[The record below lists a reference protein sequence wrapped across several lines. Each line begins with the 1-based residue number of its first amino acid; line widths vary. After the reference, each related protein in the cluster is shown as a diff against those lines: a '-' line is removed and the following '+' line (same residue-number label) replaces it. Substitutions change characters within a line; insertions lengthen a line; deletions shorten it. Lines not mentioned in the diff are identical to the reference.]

1 MSAFSVT
8 DLEGFADC
16 LRKGAAESISE
27 NYTENLDDFITIDQ
41 IKNMIHQNNMGY
53 DDEGLPII
61 TENIFDNLFERIRED
76 IYQVGLAKLAA
87 NGKIECA
94 WDSDTN
100 QMVFWTPESS

>member
-1 MSAFSVT
+1 MQTFSIT

-41 IKNMIHQNNMGY
+41 IKNVIHQNIAGY

-61 TENIFDNLFERIRED
+61 TENIFDNIFECVRKD

-87 NGKIECA
+87 NGMIECA
-94 WDSDTN
+94 WDDDTN
-100 QMVFWTPESS
+100 EMVFWTKD